1 MERKS
6 KVGKTFARGVINGPS
21 DSGEFTFLVDTG
33 ATWLT
38 LPPEAIAELQ
48 LDAIPDQVAV
58 ITTPTGILHLPFYR
72 ATGTL
77 EGVPFEAR
85 AVAAYRPMVGYE
97 LLQRLGFVVD
107 LVSERIVLRTEWQPN
122 PP

>member
-1 MERKS
+1 M
-6 KVGKTFARGVINGPS
+6 GKTFAQGVINS
-21 DSGEFTFLVDTG
+21 RSASLEFSFLVDTG

-48 LDAIPDQVAV
+48 LDVIPDQVAV
-58 ITTPTGILHLPFYR
+58 ITTPTDILHLPFYR

-85 AVAAYRPMVGYE
+85 VVAAYRSMVGYE

-107 LVSERIVLRTEWQPN
+107 LVGERIVLRAEWQPN
-122 PP
+122 PPLTP